1 MTIVNVHMK
10 DEEKKQLQKFIDS
23 SDIKSISEFVR
34 KAIAEKIKIEELTK
48 GIQNEQKIE
57 IPEYIPKNK
66 YVAFVNGAVV
76 AVGDNPSEV
85 SLVAAQK
92 FPNFPFIIEFNGT
105 KKEKKIEY
113 CFMSFSEFQGWKY
126 SCSQK
131 QSYPVLPINIHHKE
145 GKGFVNASIDTA
157 SSLCILKNNYIS
169 QKLFLKTREEGIF
182 TAGGIINADIYST
195 KIDILNNLFDVEF
208 IFAPICDELPFQF
221 LIGRNL
227 LDELDAFFFGK
238 KQIFLLRKAEI

>member
-23 SDIKSISEFVR
+23 SNMKSISDFVR
-34 KAIAEKIKIEELTK
+34 KTIAEKIKIEELARN
-48 GIQNEQKIE
+48 IQDEQRIE
-57 IPEYIPKNK
+57 VPDYIPKNK
-66 YVAFVNGAVV
+66 YVAFVNSAVV
-76 AVGDNPSEV
+76 AVGDSPSEV
-85 SLVAAQK
+85 SLIAAQK

-105 KKEKKIEY
+105 KNKKKIEY

-126 SCSQK
+126 SLSQK
-131 QSYPVLPINIHHKE
+131 QTYPVLPLNIHHKG
-145 GKGFVNASIDTA
+145 GKTFLNSSIDTA
-157 SSLCILKNNYIS
+157 SSLCVLKSNFIS
-169 QKLFLKTREEGIF
+169 QNVFSKNREEEIF
-182 TAGGIINADIYST
+182 TAGGIINTDIYSA
-195 KIDILNNLFDVEF
+195 KIDILNNMFAIEF
-208 IFAPICDELPFQF
+208 IFAPIYDELPFQF